1 MQSQSQSQHESQ
13 LEGQRPRQR
22 EIQSQSQ
29 RESQLEGQRPRQRE
43 SRSTVYQPQQDG
55 KQGRCCHQ
63 LVARLEKKKKKQ
75 RGGDN
80 TVSEMTYAT
89 EAYSMRMVSSERHQ
103 MMRVEQ
109 TVAEMSEGGAVV
121 EAAAGMIRGNDSCW

>member
-1 MQSQSQSQHESQ
+1 M
-13 LEGQRPRQR
+13 
-22 EIQSQSQ
+22 
-29 RESQLEGQRPRQRE
+29 
-43 SRSTVYQPQQDG
+43 
-55 KQGRCCHQ
+55 
-63 LVARLEKKKKKQ
+63 VARLEKKKKKQ